1 MRARPCKEKDIR
13 RQRCRRISFFIEGQ
27 CLSESILYGGTAW
40 EWKRFVWKSLLG
52 VSRFSGRL
60 RVKGRNIF

>member
-27 CLSESILYGGTAW
+27 CLSESILNVGLLGS
-40 EWKRFVWKSLLG
+40 KRFVG
-52 VSRFSGRL
+52 GAA
-60 RVKGRNIF
+60 